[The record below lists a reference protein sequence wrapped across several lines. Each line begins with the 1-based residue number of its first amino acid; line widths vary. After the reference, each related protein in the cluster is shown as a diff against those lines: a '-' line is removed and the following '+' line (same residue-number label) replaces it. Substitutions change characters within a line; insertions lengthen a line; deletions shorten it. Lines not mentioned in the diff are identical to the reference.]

1 MLEEFT
7 GYLKVKGLRSHKD
20 FVSIVEGFLLYLDN
34 MEIHY
39 LSLKL
44 KDILEYRRYLI
55 EKNLCY
61 STINNKINKSR
72 SFYSFLEK
80 RDYILRSP
88 FRDLK
93 PLRSSKS
100 LPKNIL
106 SIDDMGKLL
115 DYIPIRNSNDFKF
128 KAVVELLYG
137 SALRISEVDVL
148 KTNDIDYIDG
158 VLTITEI
165 KKGGKRRRTP
175 ATEASLK
182 AVNEYLTVSNRRDK
196 EYVFPRGERTT
207 LRGFVNRRLN
217 ELCSSLQ
224 LNRLTTHS
232 FRHSAATSMLRSGA
246 GIREVQA
253 FLGHESILSTEKY
266 TRVVKEDLKKVIHDF
281 HPREVL

>member
-7 GYLKVKGLRSHKD
+7 RYLQVKGLRSYKD

-34 MEIHY
+34 MDIHY

-55 EKNLCY
+55 ERNLCY
-61 STINNKINKSR
+61 STINNKLNKSR
-72 SFYSFLEK
+72 SFYAFLEK

-93 PLRSSKS
+93 PLRSSNS

-115 DYIPIRNSNDFKF
+115 DYIPIRNSSDFKF

-137 SALRISEVDVL
+137 SALRISEVGAL
-148 KTNDIDYIDG
+148 KTEDIDYTDG

-182 AVNEYLTVSNRRDK
+182 AIKDYLTVSKRTGE
-196 EYVFPRGERTT
+196 EYLFPRKETTT
-207 LRGFVNRRLN
+207 LRTFINRRLN
-217 ELCSSLQ
+217 KLCSSLEF
-224 LNRLTTHS
+224 NRLTTHS

-246 GIREVQA
+246 GIRSVQA
-253 FLGHESILSTEKY
+253 FLGHETILSTEKY

-281 HPREVL
+281 HPREVI